1 MSRIG
6 KAPIQIPS
14 GVTVTINGREVSAK
28 GPKGE
33 LQILV
38 RPEMKVVL
46 KDTVLRVERPSDARE
61 HRSLHGLTR
70 TLLANMVEGVS
81 EGFSKVLELIGV
93 GYRAEAASDGNLN
106 LALGFSHPVVVTPLE
121 GIEFSVEQ
129 ATMPGR
135 TERYFVITVSGID
148 KQKVGQQ
155 AAEIRRLLPPEPYKG
170 KGIRYRGEYVRRKPG
185 KAGRVGVGAA

>member
-6 KAPIQIPS
+6 NAPIAIPS
-14 GVTVTINGREVSAK
+14 GVTVEVNGQEVVAK

-33 LQILV
+33 LQMTV

-46 KDTVLRVERPSDARE
+46 EEAVLRVERPSDARE

-70 TLLANMVEGVS
+70 TLLQNMVHGVS

-93 GYRAEAASDGNLN
+93 GYRAEVGTEGNLN
-106 LALGFSHPVVVTPLE
+106 LALGFSHPVIVAPLE
-121 GIEFSVEQ
+121 GIEFSTEH
-129 ATMPGR
+129 ATMRGR

-170 KGIRYRGEYVRRKPG
+170 KGIRYRGELVRRKAG
-185 KAGRVGVGAA
+185 KAGRIGVGAT